1 MFELIT
7 CSINS
12 YLIQDYF
19 KVSGQHYMRNM
30 PHTDARIVIFF
41 VLLLVSWFFRHIQFS
56 KYNQAVKFLTNAAS
70 QNLPLKSGGT
80 KQTLEL
86 HKRASDLYEAH
97 MKDGTLHMY
106 CTFYSLR
113 LTASCYLSQGK
124 VCGQDQNAQ
133 GSPLSEVH

>member
-1 MFELIT
+1 
-7 CSINS
+7 
-12 YLIQDYF
+12 
-19 KVSGQHYMRNM
+19 MRNM

-97 MKDGTLHMY
+97 MKDGKRLQLS
-106 CTFYSLR
+106 CTS
-113 LTASCYLSQGK
+113 SCYKFYLISFSQGE
-124 VCGQDQNAQ
+124 VCGQNQNAQ
-133 GSPLSEVH
+133 RPHLPEVYRPGTVNVICIW